1 MLRAMDTPTPSIL
14 TPPDILDRAIEA
26 AGGVMQLAT
35 AIGELPQTVSMWRK
49 RSRVPAEK
57 CIAVET
63 ACNAAVTRY
72 QLRADVF
79 GDPPLT
85 SAA

>member
-1 MLRAMDTPTPSIL
+1 MIRAMDTPTRATL
-14 TPPDILDRAIEA
+14 TPPLDTAIEA
-26 AGGVMQLAT
+26 AGGVVQLAA

-49 RSRVPAEK
+49 RARVPAEK

-63 ACNAAVTRY
+63 ACAAAVTRY
-72 QLRADVF
+72 QLRPDVF
-79 GDPPLT
+79 GDPPLS